1 MCLPEMNARSELA
14 LMMELRNSIDRFR
27 GAEINFGEFALELQL
42 CCTANNTSPS
52 CEVNGESEWESR
64 VAQMAGSSGMFV
76 WRDEPVFVR
85 TLSLIFPP
93 TVLSGDFTGAFAC
106 RVLL

>member
-1 MCLPEMNARSELA
+1 MCLPEMKARSELA
-14 LMMELRNSIDRFR
+14 LMIELRNSIDRFR
-27 GAEINFGEFALELQL
+27 GAEISFGEFDLELQL

-52 CEVNGESEWESR
+52 CEVNGESEWASSE
-64 VAQMAGSSGMFV
+64 AQIAGSSGMFV

-85 TLSLIFPP
+85 TLNLIFPP
-93 TVLSGDFTGAFAC
+93 TVRSGGFTGAFAW